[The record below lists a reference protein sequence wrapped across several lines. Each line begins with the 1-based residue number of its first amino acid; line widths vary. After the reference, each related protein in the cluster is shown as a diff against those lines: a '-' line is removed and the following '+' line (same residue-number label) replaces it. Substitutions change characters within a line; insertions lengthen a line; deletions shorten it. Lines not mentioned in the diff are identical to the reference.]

1 MNACPRSTQGDV
13 RLKTLALAALAALT
27 PGITL
32 AADASLAKVTA
43 VQNVVEAKPASATSW
58 SPAAPGRSLAGNDRV
73 RTGPASRASILYSDQ
88 TLYCLSEKSE
98 IEILPPSKPG
108 EGVLKVLSG
117 QSYFTT
123 RTPKDFGRVET
134 RTVTAAIKGT
144 EFAVGVADDGTT
156 TITMIEGTVQ
166 ASNEFGSVTVVGGEQ
181 AVAEP
186 GKAPQRRVII
196 RSRDAVMWSLYYPPV
211 LSGASGSLAQAAQQ
225 LSAGQVD
232 QARTA
237 IDAARAANPKDPN
250 AAALASVVA
259 LAGGHRD
266 DARKAADDA
275 LAADGNSAA
284 ALLAR
289 SYVAQAD
296 FDLPRA
302 RELAEKAAA
311 ADPKNAE
318 ALARAAELR
327 LGAGDYDGARKAAN
341 DAVARDGSNARALS
355 VLGFVELASY
365 RTDAAASAFDRAI
378 AADSGFP
385 LAHAGAGIARIRQG
399 NVAGGRE
406 ELQTAATLDPAESL
420 YRSYLGKAYYEEK
433 RSKEAG
439 KELAAAKDLDPNDPT
454 PWLYSAI
461 LLQNENRPVEALHD
475 LNGAIDRNDN
485 RAVYRSRMLV
495 DEDRAVRGTDLAR
508 IYDDL
513 GFDQLGLVAAR
524 RSADENQA
532 NFSSHLFLA
541 GNYRN
546 LPGFASS
553 FLSETLQARIYQP
566 IGANAARP
574 DAQGG
579 TVAFNEYTAL
589 FDRPRARGFVS
600 AFYGMTDT
608 GIDEYFPGC
617 GTPCTSAFGID
628 DSRLYGGSLLGTYNG
643 DRIAASL
650 GYRKLNDD
658 GFRQNNQQDTDV
670 YTGFVQVAPGT
681 HDTIQLNAIVANRQT
696 GDLPLRQIPM
706 LIAPQTF
713 DTDELNIGLGW
724 HHRFSPAFDLAVS
737 GTWNDTDQTGTLLG
751 TSISTNAKLSGPQLE
766 GQVVY
771 RQGRRMTWVAGLG
784 GFDGTF
790 EARSVFDTVARKGDE
805 TFANAYGY
813 LKIRDL
819 GPFEITAGVSAEN
832 IDAPTG
838 LLAPRDSNILPS
850 DVTFSDTHVSP
861 KVGATLFLKTGTTIR
876 AGIYSRMAANLGR
889 LQTLEPTQ
897 VSGFNQFYDD
907 VPGTRSWNYGLGFD
921 QQLAGMLFFGGS
933 YLRRD
938 SDIPEAT
945 CASPDPFSGCAFQPS
960 TTVVDRSSD
969 DDLGSAYVNVLIGKR
984 LAMSADWYLENRD
997 FDTTTMSPLALFQ
1010 DKIDTQRSRAQ
1021 ARVFFPFGLFA
1032 SATANYYDQEVEQ
1045 FDDLTSP
1052 VRTTQ
1057 TAKFWTLDA
1066 AVGYRLPR
1074 RLGSISI
1081 EGSNLTDREFDFYE
1095 QSLQENVIPARRV
1108 VLRADFAF

>member
-1 MNACPRSTQGDV
+1 V
-13 RLKTLALAALAALT
+13 RPKVALLLAIMAAIAPWPAR
-27 PGITL
+27 
-32 AADASLAKVTA
+32 AADGSLAKVTA
-43 VQNVVEAKPASATSW
+43 VQNVVEAKPAAATSW
-58 SPAAPGRSLAGNDRV
+58 SPATPGRTLAGNDRV
-73 RTGPASRASILYSDQ
+73 RTGAASRASILYSDQ
-88 TLYCLSEKSE
+88 TLHRLSEKSE

-134 RTVTAAIKGT
+134 KTVTAAIRGT

-156 TITMIEGTVQ
+156 TITMIEGTVV
-166 ASNEFGSVTVVGGEQ
+166 ASNEHGSVTVTGGEQ

-186 GKAPQRRVII
+186 GKAPQRRVIV
-196 RSRDAVMWSLYYPPV
+196 RSRDAVMWSLYYPPI
-211 LSGASGSLAQAAQQ
+211 LGGASAGDPLAKAAAQ

-232 QARTA
+232 EARTA
-237 IDAARAANPKDPN
+237 IEAAHASDPKN
-250 AAALASVVA
+250 ATAAALASVVA
-259 LAGGHRD
+259 LAGGKRD
-266 DARKAADDA
+266 DARAAADQA
-275 LAADGNSAA
+275 LAADGSSAA

-296 FDLPRA
+296 FDLKQA

-327 LGAGDYDGARKAAN
+327 LAEGDYDGARKAAE
-341 DAVARDGSNARALS
+341 DAVARDGNNARALS

-420 YRSYLGKAYYEEK
+420 YRSYLGKAYYEEY

-461 LLQNENRPVEALHD
+461 LLQNENRPIEALHD

-485 RAVYRSRMLV
+485 RAVYRSRLLV

-541 GNYRN
+541 GNYRS

-589 FDRPRARGFVS
+589 FDRPRFRGFAS
-600 AFYGMTDT
+600 AFYGYTDT
-608 GIDEYFPGC
+608 GIDSYFPGC
-617 GTPCTSAFGID
+617 GAPCTDFFGID
-628 DSRLYGGSLLGTYNG
+628 DSRIWGGSLLGTYNG

-658 GFRQNNQQDTDV
+658 GFRQNNQRDDDV
-670 YTGFVQVAPGT
+670 VTGFVQIAPT
-681 HDTIQLNAIVANRQT
+681 ERDTIQLNAIAGNSET

-713 DTDELNIGLGW
+713 DTDELNVGLGW

-737 GTWNDTDQTGTLLG
+737 GTWNDTDQEATLLG
-751 TSISTNAKLSGPQLE
+751 TSITTTAKLSGPQLE
-766 GQVVY
+766 GQMVFH
-771 RQGRRMTWVAGLG
+771 QGRRMVWIAGVG

-790 EARSVFDTVARKGDE
+790 EAKSILDPTALKGDE
-805 TFANAYGY
+805 TFVNAYGY

-819 GPFEITAGVSAEN
+819 GPFEVTGGVAVED
-832 IDAPTG
+832 IDSPVG
-838 LLAPRDSNILPS
+838 LLPPRDSAMLPS
-850 DVTFSDTHVSP
+850 DLTFSETHVSP
-861 KVGATLFLKTGTTIR
+861 KVGASATFKTKTTLRL
-876 AGIYSRMAANLGR
+876 AAYSRMASNIGR

-907 VPGTRSWNYGLGFD
+907 VPGTRSWNYGAGFD
-921 QQLAGMLFFGGS
+921 QQLWSFLFFGGS
-933 YLRRD
+933 YLRRE
-938 SDIPEAT
+938 SDVPEAT
-945 CASPDPFSGCAFQPS
+945 CDATPFTSCGLEVS
-960 TTVVDRSSD
+960 TVVVDRSSD
-969 DDLGSAYVNVLIGKR
+969 DDLGSAYVNALIGKR
-984 LAMSADWYLENRD
+984 FAASADWYLDQRN
-997 FDTTTMSPLALFQ
+997 FDTTTPSPVGVFQ
-1010 DKIDTQRSRAQ
+1010 HYWKTQRSRIQ
-1021 ARVFFPFGLFA
+1021 GRMFLPMGLFA
-1032 SATANYYDQEVEQ
+1032 SATGKYYAQRVEQ
-1045 FDDLTSP
+1045 FDDLTP
-1052 VRTTQ
+1052 LV
-1057 TAKFWTLDA
+1057 TAHFWLLDA
-1066 AVGYRLPR
+1066 AIGWRLPR
-1074 RLGSISI
+1074 RLGSISV
-1081 EGSNLTDREFDFYE
+1081 EGSNLTDREFNFYE